1 MSDRAPRTRLA
12 THAVANQPSPPT
24 DRDLLGRDLPM
35 REALAREAPD
45 WVARRLAPLGREV
58 GSERVQALGEEANR
72 HPPEPRLF
80 DRHGRRLDEVAY
92 HPAYHELMHLAIDHG
107 WHAVAWQEEGRG
119 GHQAHVA
126 ALYLLTQAEPGV
138 CCPVTMTHA
147 AMPVLRHS
155 PAVEAHWAPGLLAWD
170 YDPRALPASEKTG
183 LTFGMAMTEKQ
194 GGSDLRGTSTRADPL
209 AATRADPLAATRADP
224 LAGSPA
230 EPLDDTRAEAGE
242 EGWRLTGHKWFCS
255 APMSDAFLTLAQ
267 TEAGL
272 GCFLVPRFTPDGE
285 RNAIELQ
292 RLKVKCG
299 NRANASAEIEYRGA
313 WAVPIGPPDRSI
325 ATLLEM
331 VQQTRLDAATAPVG
345 MMRQALDEA
354 WRHVQ
359 ERHAFGRALA
369 EQPLMRAVIADL
381 ALEVEAGVAL
391 VMRTARA
398 FDGAARG
405 DQDELALARLLPAL
419 AKYWHN
425 KRGPGFMAEAM
436 ECLGGIGYV
445 EESPLARLYRE
456 APVNSI
462 WEGSGNVIC
471 LDVLRVLARH
481 PQALVALWREL
492 SPARGQVRELDATLA
507 GLEKQLAAPPE
518 ALEPRARW
526 LVQRLAQCLQ
536 ASLLL
541 RHGPAEVGETFCR
554 TRLGEEAS
562 PAYGVLPS
570 GAPTAAVLARIAS

>member
-1 MSDRAPRTRLA
+1 MPDHAPRTRLA
-12 THAVANQPSPPT
+12 THEVTNQPLPAG
-24 DRDLLGRDLPM
+24 DRDLLAEDLPL
-35 REALAREAPD
+35 REALAREAPA
-45 WVARRLAPLGREV
+45 WVAQRLAALGRET
-58 GSERVQALGEEANR
+58 GSEGVQALGEAANR
-72 HPPEPRLF
+72 HPPELRLF
-80 DRHGRRLDEVAY
+80 DRHGRRLDEVTY
-92 HPAYHELMHLAIDHG
+92 HPAYHQLMRLAIEGG
-107 WHAVAWQEEGRG
+107 WHAVAWQEEGHG

-126 ALYLLTQAEPGV
+126 ALYLLTQAEPGF

-147 AMPVLRHS
+147 AMPVLRRS
-155 PAVEAHWAPGLLAWD
+155 PHVETHWAPGLLASH
-170 YDPRALPASEKTG
+170 YDPRALPAAHKQG

-194 GGSDLRGTSTRADPL
+194 GGSDVRSNSTRADPL
-209 AATRADPLAATRADP
+209 VATQTDPLAT
-224 LAGSPA
+224 
-230 EPLDDTRAEAGE
+230 TRAEPTDD
-242 EGWRLTGHKWFCS
+242 GWRLTGHKWFCS

-292 RLKVKCG
+292 RLKEKCG

-313 WAVPIGPPDRSI
+313 WAEPIGPPDRGI

-331 VQQTRLDAATAPVG
+331 VQQTRLDAASAPVG
-345 MMRQALDEA
+345 MMRQALGEA

-359 ERHAFGRALA
+359 ARLAFGRPLA

-391 VMRTARA
+391 SLRAARA

-405 DQDELALARLLPAL
+405 DAGEHALARLLPAL

-481 PQALVALWREL
+481 PEALEALWQEL
-492 SPARGQVRELDATLA
+492 TPARGQVRELDEALG
-507 GLEKQLAAPPE
+507 GLERLLEAPPQE
-518 ALEPRARW
+518 LEPRARW
-526 LVQRLAQCLQ
+526 LTQRLAQCLQ
-536 ASLLL
+536 GALLL
-541 RHGPAEVGETFCR
+541 RHAPNAVGETFCR
-554 TRLGEEAS
+554 ARLGSEAG

-570 GAPTAAVLARIAS
+570 DAPLDAILARLTS